1 MKNKGDTKSI
11 KEWLVNKHFV
21 SIFIFTSALMII
33 NQPIL
38 MNTLFPYCVPW
49 MYYGFSMLMVIGVLG
64 SIQDIHTR
72 YYTRSRKNN
81 TKKKKK
87 GNDGN
92 DLLAF
97 ETTFWLIITSSIVA
111 LPNRFIPIDDTKV
124 ITGKVVDKT
133 KWKLLSKTTGGWQ
146 NYVKI
151 KIDGEDTFFWYN
163 LDYENKEYGTRC
175 LISER
180 KGIWGLRYV
189 TNVDFIVE

>member
-1 MKNKGDTKSI
+1 MVGKQTFCEHLYIYLSSHDNKSANSHEHTFSI
-11 KEWLVNKHFV
+11 LCSLDVLWIFDANGNRCIGEHTIYSYKILYKKQKEQYEKTEERKWQQRFV
-21 SIFIFTSALMII
+21 
-33 NQPIL
+33 
-38 MNTLFPYCVPW
+38 
-49 MYYGFSMLMVIGVLG
+49 GFW
-64 SIQDIHTR
+64 
-72 YYTRSRKNN
+72 N
-81 TKKKKK
+81 
-87 GNDGN
+87 
-92 DLLAF
+92 
-97 ETTFWLIITSSIVA
+97 TFWLIITSSIIA

>member
-1 MKNKGDTKSI
+1 MKNKPNYNYI
-11 KEWLVNKHFV
+11 KDKLKNNDLLWFFIYAFV
-21 SIFIFTSALMII
+21 IALATITELS
-33 NQPIL
+33 L
-38 MNTLFPYCVPW
+38 MNILFSYCIPW
-49 MYYGFSMLMVIGVLG
+49 MYYGFSIIIVIDVLVIMHIFTYKRNKEEKYNY
-64 SIQDIHTR
+64 SWVLKIA
-72 YYTRSRKNN
+72 
-81 TKKKKK
+81 
-87 GNDGN
+87 
-92 DLLAF
+92 L
-97 ETTFWLIITSSIVA
+97 WLIIITAFVA

-180 KGIWGLRYV
+180 KGIWGLHYV

>member
-1 MKNKGDTKSI
+1 M
-11 KEWLVNKHFV
+11 H
-21 SIFIFTSALMII
+21 IFTYKRNKEEKYNYSWVLKIAL
-33 NQPIL
+33 
-38 MNTLFPYCVPW
+38 
-49 MYYGFSMLMVIGVLG
+49 
-64 SIQDIHTR
+64 
-72 YYTRSRKNN
+72 
-81 TKKKKK
+81 
-87 GNDGN
+87 
-92 DLLAF
+92 
-97 ETTFWLIITSSIVA
+97 WLIIITAFVA

>member
-1 MKNKGDTKSI
+1 MKNKGDNKSI
-11 KEWLVNKHFV
+11 KEWLVG
-21 SIFIFTSALMII
+21 SIFIFTSVLMII

-49 MYYGFSMLMVIGVLG
+49 MYYGFSMLMVMGVLG
-64 SIQDIHTR
+64 SIQEIHTR
-72 YYTRSRKNN
+72 YYTRSRKNH

-87 GNDGN
+87 GNDSN
-92 DLLAF
+92 DLFAL
-97 ETTFWLIITSSIVA
+97 ETPFWLIIISSFIA
-111 LPNRFIPIDDTKV
+111 LPNRYIPIDDTKV

-133 KWKLLSKTTGGWQ
+133 KWKLLSRTTSGWQ

-151 KIDGEDTFFWYN
+151 KIDGEDTSFWYN
-163 LDYENKEYGTRC
+163 LDYENKECGTKC